1 MTAVL
6 FFSAKVG
13 EKYIYEYLYLSVSPS
28 DAVFILSTKCPDVS
42 LSIQQEMEH
51 FYFAFMHVLRC
62 LSLSCRTVFSLAE
75 VKGFQSRSS
84 AGDD

>member
-42 LSIQQEMEH
+42 L
-51 FYFAFMHVLRC
+51 FYSARDGAFLLCIYACFKMLKFELQHC
-62 LSLSCRTVFSLAE
+62 FSLAE
-75 VKGFQSRSS
+75 MQMKK
-84 AGDD
+84 